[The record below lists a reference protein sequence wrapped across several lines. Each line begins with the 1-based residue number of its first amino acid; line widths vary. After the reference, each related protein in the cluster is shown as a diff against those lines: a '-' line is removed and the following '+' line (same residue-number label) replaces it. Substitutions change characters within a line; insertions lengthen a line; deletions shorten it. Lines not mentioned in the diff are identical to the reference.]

1 LIKFRISDQIFQFRK
16 PFRQTGAKVGFS
28 LPGKKQVQGQNLLII
43 HEILTIILCG
53 EKNAPSNKILFS
65 EINTTFAHL
74 VCHLLPGRLVISR
87 TYPVH
92 FGKNQLRAQV
102 LNPDG
107 CRAFG
112 FLRNCFKTVS
122 YAFDPA
128 TSTSF
133 RSITGTFFT
142 TMCMVLRMRSSNST
156 IFPFFRL
163 SIVSCV

>member
-1 LIKFRISDQIFQFRK
+1 MPS
-16 PFRQTGAKVGFS
+16 RQTGAKVGFS

-53 EKNAPSNKILFS
+53 EKYAPSNKILFS

-92 FGKNQLRAQV
+92 FRKNQLRAQV

-107 CRAFG
+107 CRAF
-112 FLRNCFKTVS
+112 LSLCFSLLPALAAAILQRRPASSPEVIPVCRKYSRSKPYLPLQKFPSS
-122 YAFDPA
+122 YCFGKVFAY
-128 TSTSF
+128 
-133 RSITGTFFT
+133 
-142 TMCMVLRMRSSNST
+142 
-156 IFPFFRL
+156 
-163 SIVSCV
+163 